1 MAAHR
6 SGLDEQAPDGGARG
20 RPAAALVEGAGAKD
34 QQPAAAQRG
43 LWRNAAAGVS
53 GGFVST
59 MCLHPL
65 DVVNTRLQVQ
75 DGRLS
80 QLPVYR
86 STLHGL
92 QSIAKTEGLACLYAG
107 DGESRV
113 TKCCQYL
120 RAWS

>member
-1 MAAHR
+1 MAAGPHSALGKEEER
-6 SGLDEQAPDGGARG
+6 GARG
-20 RPAAALVEGAGAKD
+20 RPGAALVEKDAGVQD
-34 QQPAAAQRG
+34 PQAAQRG

-80 QLPVYR
+80 QLPIYR

-92 QSIAKTEGLACLYAG
+92 RSIAQTEGVACLYAG
-107 DGESRV
+107 DSDSRV
-113 TKCCQYL
+113 SACCGCL
-120 RAWS
+120 RAWP